1 MFSRIIQ
8 LFCTLALVAGLIGCG
23 NTGELYLPQDENT
36 VQPANSDN
44 SEP

>member
-1 MFSRIIQ
+1 MFIRIIQ

>member
-1 MFSRIIQ
+1 MIIRIIQ